1 MKKTVKVKTLVI
13 ALASAGLASIPGY
26 SLANPTG
33 GQVVAG
39 NATIRQESAT
49 KVGITQTTDRA
60 IIDWQKF
67 SIGANEHVQYYQP
80 SAASVT
86 LNRVVGQDP
95 SQILGRLTANGQVFL
110 VNPNGIYFGKN
121 AQIDVAGLVASTH
134 NIRNEDFMA
143 GKYLFNIPGK
153 PGASV
158 INEGQIRIAD
168 TGIAAFVA
176 PSVAN
181 RGVIA
186 AKLGKVALASAN
198 GFTLDFH
205 GDELLTFMVGD
216 EVAKTAF
223 DLEGNQ
229 LTSFVE
235 NSGKIQASGGYVLL
249 TAKAAEN
256 AIHNVINQS
265 GLIEASSVGQQN
277 GEIILSGGQH
287 GVISNT
293 GALDASGKA
302 AGQTGGKVQITG
314 EKIGLFAGTL
324 IDVSGDQG
332 GGKAI
337 VGGDYLGGQASDAL
351 MAELGIQRESKP
363 IQTATF
369 TNMAKEAVINADAL
383 TAGKGGK
390 VVLWSDNTTRA
401 FGTVTSRGYGNGLG
415 GFIEVSGK
423 NALDIFGLQLSA
435 GSENAQ
441 GGTIL
446 FDPVSVNIVDHNQA
460 QTGINVSNF
469 SASNSTDIS
478 SQAIQ
483 DILNTGSNVTI
494 RTNNTGGQGDIHVKS
509 NILKTAGGD
518 ATLSLLAN
526 SAIYVNYGKT
536 IQSLKGKLNV
546 IMDSDTDNILGGV
559 IQIRKTS
566 GSDEYAIATNGG
578 NVVLRAWDTI
588 LDGRAIQTLGGDV
601 TIRRINDSATWVTIG
616 PSGSNYYT
624 LDAYTGKLTIDI
636 KYNSSATDDGDFVE
650 FHNHAV
656 RAMSMDINS
665 SSVRNHS
672 SGYSYGNS
680 HYSYTL
686 PAYDARDHE
695 AEIAYQAGKVTMR
708 GGATLSALDGKIEDP
723 TFVRQELLEKYQDVA
738 KKHDDY
744 LAKISSGLGSNTNI
758 IHYSN
763 SAMAD
768 IFLGETRAFFNDNG
782 DLEFKN
788 DRKEAI
794 TAYITDST
802 GKVISTVLIPG
813 KVDSDFGVA
822 VDTVF
827 HYGAGLLESIDNLN
841 DGMSASAISVGTKIN
856 VKNLPPGTS
865 IRYVSGTPSANA
877 MTLISS
883 AVTAFAS
890 TNKIVESGAPVD
902 ISKLIKTTFIQEALK
917 DPELISK
924 TASLLASKPLPSATE
939 IAKSTLSNYWSYVE
953 KNYTKLLAKVVTE
966 AAKEGL
972 VSTTVKHAMVPLEEM
987 RIFFTAFAGAEGL
1000 ANSVATANT
1009 AIARIKNGGGKI
1021 STDLIGND
1029 KGASYSPY

>member
-1 MKKTVKVKTLVI
+1 MLR
-13 ALASAGLASIPGY
+13 IP
-26 SLANPTG
+26 S
-33 GQVVAG
+33 
-39 NATIRQESAT
+39 
-49 KVGITQTTDRA
+49 
-60 IIDWQKF
+60 
-67 SIGANEHVQYYQP
+67 
-80 SAASVT
+80 SVT

-153 PGASV
+153 PGASI

-223 DLEGNQ
+223 DQEGNQ

-265 GLIEASSVGQQN
+265 GLIEATSVGQQN

-287 GVISNT
+287 GVVSNT
-293 GALDASGKA
+293 GTLDASGKA

-363 IQTATF
+363 VQTATF
-369 TNMAKEAVINADAL
+369 TNVAKEAVINADAL

-435 GSENAQ
+435 GSENAK

-469 SASNSTDIS
+469 SASNSTNIS

-526 SAIYVNYGKT
+526 SGIYVNYGKT

-546 IMDSDTDNILGGV
+546 IMNSDTDDISGGLIL
-559 IQIRKTS
+559 IRKTS
-566 GSDEYAIATNGG
+566 GSNDYAIATNGG
-578 NVVLRAWDTI
+578 NVILRAWDAI

-601 TIRRINDSATWVTIG
+601 TIRRINNSASWVTIG

-624 LDAYTGKLTIDI
+624 LDAFTGKLTIDL
-636 KYNSSATDDGDFVE
+636 KFNDSVSNDGDFVE
-650 FHNHAV
+650 FHNHAA
-656 RAMSMDINS
+656 RALSMDINS
-665 SSVRNHS
+665 SSIRNQS

-686 PAYDARDHE
+686 PAFNNHRDGN

-723 TFVRQELLEKYQDVA
+723 TFVRQELLEKYGENA
-738 KKHDDY
+738 KRLSDY
-744 LAKISSGLGSNTNI
+744 VSSLKPVT
-758 IHYSN
+758 
-763 SAMAD
+763 
-768 IFLGETRAFFNDNG
+768 
-782 DLEFKN
+782 
-788 DRKEAI
+788 
-794 TAYITDST
+794 
-802 GKVISTVLIPG
+802 VISTTVDTSQYFGGVTKEILGMKQSYGYLIDG
-813 KVDSDFGVA
+813 VTTTILSDGTTKLSFSVFNNRPLFVA
-822 VDTVF
+822 VEVLDAQGNVVDTQLVDPKLF
-827 HYGAGLLESIDNLN
+827 NTSLTEDMKEKLWDQWVDGKEGFKDSTISKETKVEITVPKGGSVKMSYSSDRAQLANATNMLLDTLFAAAGGAMPEMKVSPRQWSAFINALANGPLAESIKGVMNGNISDIASFGKKFAEELLN
-841 DGMSASAISVGTKIN
+841 PKTSLGAIW
-856 VKNLPPGTS
+856 
-865 IRYVSGTPSANA
+865 
-877 MTLISS
+877 
-883 AVTAFAS
+883 AS
-890 TNKIVESGAPVD
+890 TMAGSKNDHYLGGLRRKLEGVGDKIGLNFAAEWAVRFLNAASVVDGAIRD
-902 ISKLIKTTFIQEALK
+902 Q
-917 DPELISK
+917 
-924 TASLLASKPLPSATE
+924 SA
-939 IAKSTLSNYWSYVE
+939 
-953 KNYTKLLAKVVTE
+953 
-966 AAKEGL
+966 
-972 VSTTVKHAMVPLEEM
+972 
-987 RIFFTAFAGAEGL
+987 FTRQF
-1000 ANSVATANT
+1000 T
-1009 AIARIKNGGGKI
+1009 
-1021 STDLIGND
+1021 
-1029 KGASYSPY
+1029 P